1 MDIHIEVT
9 DSPDPAEVEE
19 LVRSQVARN
28 TTVAS
33 PELFSPVVV
42 FARRDG
48 ELIGGASGFMH
59 WGWLVINHLWVADSE
74 RGKDL
79 GTELMSRIE
88 PAAVYRLGTNP
99 HVDTYDFQ
107 VHCFYKKLGYRV
119 FGHSTTPRVT
129 SATS

>member
-33 PELFSPVVV
+33 PELYSPVVV

-48 ELIGGASGFMH
+48 DLIGGASGFMH
-59 WGWLVINHLWVADSE
+59 WGWLVINHLWVADSVGAYGDLAPVRQPDLDGQQ
-74 RGKDL
+74 RGK
-79 GTELMSRIE
+79 GSVT
-88 PAAVYRLGTNP
+88 AYR
-99 HVDTYDFQ
+99 
-107 VHCFYKKLGYRV
+107 
-119 FGHSTTPRVT
+119 
-129 SATS
+129 